1 MQYELALRGPPPKE
15 LELPLREADDG
26 QRIGRGFL
34 GCSDP
39 RVSRSVAQLR
49 KQERSGAWM
58 CAEPCYQR
66 NKEQARKCW
75 ACGRPKKKAEH
86 SWVLETTSSPHSNS
100 TKLVKHTV
108 LWHRHGYHKTFGVY
122 GSNARGTSTGTA
134 GGGIISRDSAK
145 IGDLQWECVSR
156 VKLQEGDK
164 IILADRLSEG
174 SDVVNRLLLVVR
186 VRRRPLILRSGER
199 RSVGSATDTRPHT
212 AGVDSS
218 AELAAIT
225 TAAGLSK
232 SAMTLIE
239 KGRLRP
245 WPPQNCTLYAPQLS
259 CFLERQGLFAMR
271 RTREHKHTPIPKVS
285 DETLSL
291 CARATA
297 LYLQTHV
304 GFYLS

>member
-134 GGGIISRDSAK
+134 GGGIISRGSAK

-156 VKLQEGDK
+156 VELQEGDK

-212 AGVDSS
+212 AGVDCVYSCNS
-218 AELAAIT
+218 LA
-225 TAAGLSK
+225 K
-232 SAMTLIE
+232 S
-239 KGRLRP
+239 P
-245 WPPQNCTLYAPQLS
+245 LYAPQLS

-271 RTREHKHTPIPKVS
+271 NAREHKHTPIPKVS

-291 CARATA
+291 CARATP

>member
-134 GGGIISRDSAK
+134 GGGIISRGSAK

-156 VKLQEGDK
+156 VELQEGDK

-212 AGVDSS
+212 AGVDCVYSCNS
-218 AELAAIT
+218 LA
-225 TAAGLSK
+225 K
-232 SAMTLIE
+232 S
-239 KGRLRP
+239 P
-245 WPPQNCTLYAPQLS
+245 LYAPQLS

-271 RTREHKHTPIPKVS
+271 RAREHKHTPIPKVS

-291 CARATA
+291 CARATP

>member
-156 VKLQEGDK
+156 VELQEGDK

-212 AGVDSS
+212 AGVDCVYSCNS
-218 AELAAIT
+218 LA
-225 TAAGLSK
+225 K
-232 SAMTLIE
+232 S
-239 KGRLRP
+239 P
-245 WPPQNCTLYAPQLS
+245 LYAPQLS

-271 RTREHKHTPIPKVS
+271 RAREHKHTPIPKVS

-291 CARATA
+291 CARATP